1 MIPNGMIYGH
11 SKTDVSVVIPKEMF
25 PLLSQ
30 KGMFPLSSQKGSF
43 HCHLE
48 RDHSNVIPK
57 GMFPLSSQKGSF
69 QCHPKRDFSIV
80 IQKGTLA
87 IWSYSILLTLSLQIR
102 CTTSTLT
109 SGTITFSVGTST
121 PSWHWSTWI
130 LKMQQRH
137 YRNRSVLKVILS
149 FTYIFA
155 YGLLFIYL
163 FS

>member
-11 SKTDVSVVIPKEMF
+11 SKRDVSIVIPKGML

-30 KGMFPLSSQKGSF
+30 KGCFHCYPKRDLSIVIPKEIIPMSSQ
-43 HCHLE
+43 
-48 RDHSNVIPK
+48 K

-69 QCHPKRDFSIV
+69 QCHPKRDVSIV

-102 CTTSTLT
+102 CITSTLT